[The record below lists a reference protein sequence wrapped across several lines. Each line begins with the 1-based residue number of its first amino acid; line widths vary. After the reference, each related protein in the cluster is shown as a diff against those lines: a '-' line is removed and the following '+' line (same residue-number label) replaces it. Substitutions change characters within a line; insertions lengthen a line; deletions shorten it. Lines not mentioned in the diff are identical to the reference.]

1 MKISFRQIFRT
12 RQFAALAC
20 LGYISDV
27 ISLRQCVTWP
37 MRHFA
42 YFVSWS
48 NPPLYKSELR
58 LYFFLKQRMVNETDS
73 VEILM
78 KSTVLGLDYQG
89 SDKQEKIL
97 ERGLRDSMDFNRN

>member
-1 MKISFRQIFRT
+1 
-12 RQFAALAC
+12 
-20 LGYISDV
+20 
-27 ISLRQCVTWP
+27 
-37 MRHFA
+37 
-42 YFVSWS
+42 
-48 NPPLYKSELR
+48 
-58 LYFFLKQRMVNETDS
+58 MVNETDS